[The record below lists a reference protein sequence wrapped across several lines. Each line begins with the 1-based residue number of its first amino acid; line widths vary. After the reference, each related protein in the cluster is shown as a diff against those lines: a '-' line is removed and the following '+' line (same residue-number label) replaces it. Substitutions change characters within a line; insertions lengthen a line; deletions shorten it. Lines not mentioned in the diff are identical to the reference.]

1 MQIHTATCPTCPC
14 VYRWEWSIKFG
25 EGQVYWWCPILV
37 ESRSNRRLLLG
48 WIINHLVML
57 ESNIGIITTSRFYN
71 LNTQCRLPSFIELN
85 LYIKLIHF
93 ACIEVAN
100 LIISIFMTKKN
111 FGCQRRGLY
120 ISLHLI
126 NYHYNIM
133 VNEMKPNKNLISL
146 KSQPLYG

>member
-25 EGQVYWWCPILV
+25 EGQFYWWCPILV

-93 ACIEVAN
+93 ACIEVAAPQDVTCHIVN
-100 LIISIFMTKKN
+100 SNAGKMDQTWSSQSLWLKRTLAVKGEDYTSV
-111 FGCQRRGLY
+111 Y
-120 ISLHLI
+120 I
-126 NYHYNIM
+126 
-133 VNEMKPNKNLISL
+133 
-146 KSQPLYG
+146 